1 MESGAGIKRLC
12 AWSRKVYQP
21 GGSRQQFAGL
31 AWVWRKE
38 NSVCCQNPEVKSE
51 NTGLE
56 RKKMMAS
63 RLSFRPE
70 RTNSGHQERCR
81 ANARFHSYK
90 VGGEIQKVSHS
101 FWTVMEWEKYR

>member
-1 MESGAGIKRLC
+1 
-12 AWSRKVYQP
+12 
-21 GGSRQQFAGL
+21 
-31 AWVWRKE
+31 
-38 NSVCCQNPEVKSE
+38 
-51 NTGLE
+51 
-56 RKKMMAS
+56 MMAS